1 MPARDRGRLFYTAV
15 MRIHGLLG
23 CAALLMLGVAGVA
36 AQRPA
41 APLNLTN
48 SEWTTPA
55 APFTIVGPI
64 HYVGTKDLA
73 AYLITTPAGH
83 ILIDGA
89 VPSMAGEI
97 EKSIA
102 ALGFKPQDIEILLTT
117 QAHFDHVGT
126 LAHFQRLSKGS
137 VRIMQ
142 GDDALVAD
150 GGKSDYLLGSRAEAH
165 FPPVKVDVVL
175 KDGDVVTLGNVSLTA
190 LRTPGH
196 TPGCATYTMSVTDG
210 GKTYA
215 VVFPGST
222 TVNPGTRLVKNPSYP
237 GIADDFRRTFD
248 RLAALKPDIF
258 LGAHASFFD
267 LEGKRA
273 RMKTEGAAAFVDPEG
288 YRRLHGQKREA
299 FEAAVKADGQ

>member
-1 MPARDRGRLFYTAV
+1 
-15 MRIHGLLG
+15 MRTTGLTG
-23 CAALLMLGVAGVA
+23 CVAALLLGVVVA
-36 AQRPA
+36 AQQKAPA
-41 APLNLTN
+41 PAPVNTDN
-48 SEWTTPA
+48 PAWTTPV
-55 APFTIVGPI
+55 APFKIVGPI

-97 EKSIA
+97 EKSITT
-102 ALGFKPQDIEILLTT
+102 LGFKPADIKILLTT
-117 QAHFDHVGT
+117 QAHFDHAGT
-126 LAHFQRLSKGS
+126 MAHFQKLSKAS

-142 GDDALVAD
+142 GDDRLIAD
-150 GGKSDYLLGSRAEAH
+150 GGRSDYLFGTQADTHYA
-165 FPPVKVDVVL
+165 PVKVDVVL
-175 KDGDVVTLGNVSLTA
+175 KDGDVITLGGVSLTA
-190 LRTPGH
+190 LRTAGH

-237 GIADDFRRTFD
+237 GIADDYRRTFE
-248 RLAALKPDIF
+248 RLASLEPDIF
-258 LGAHASFFD
+258 LAAHASFFD

-273 RMKTEGAAAFVDPEG
+273 RMATEGVEAFVDRDG
-288 YRRLHGQKREA
+288 YRRLHAQKREA
-299 FEAAVKADGQ
+299 FDALIKEQSR

>member
-1 MPARDRGRLFYTAV
+1 V
-15 MRIHGLLG
+15 
-23 CAALLMLGVAGVA
+23 AAFVLGVADVS
-36 AQRPA
+36 AQQPASQAPA
-41 APLNLTN
+41 AFDNAA
-48 SEWTTPA
+48 WTTPA

-64 HYVGTKDLA
+64 HYVGTRDLA

-89 VPSMAGEI
+89 VPSMASEI

-102 ALGFKPQDIEILLTT
+102 SLGFKAQDIKILLTT

-126 LAHFQRLSKGS
+126 LAHFQKVSKAS

-142 GDDALVAD
+142 GDDTLVAD
-150 GGKSDYLLGSRAEAH
+150 GGKSDYLLGPVASAH
-165 FPPVKVDVVL
+165 FAPVKVDVVL
-175 KDGDVVTLGNVSLTA
+175 KDDDTVSLGGITLTA
-190 LRTPGH
+190 IKTPGH
-196 TPGCATYTMSVTDG
+196 TPGCATYTMSVTDKG
-210 GKTYA
+210 RTYQ

-248 RLAALKPDIF
+248 RLASLKPDIF
-258 LGAHASFFD
+258 LAAHASFFD

-273 RMKTEGAAAFVDPEG
+273 RMKTEGAAAFVDPDG
-288 YRRLHGQKREA
+288 YRRLHAQKREA
-299 FEAAVKADGQ
+299 FEAAVKAEGQ

>member
-1 MPARDRGRLFYTAV
+1 MRQWAGWIVGAMVVGAV
-15 MRIHGLLG
+15 
-23 CAALLMLGVAGVA
+23 VVS
-36 AQRPA
+36 AQQPA
-41 APLNLTN
+41 APAGQVNLTN
-48 SEWTTPA
+48 PAWTMPE
-55 APFTIVGPI
+55 PPMKIVGPI

-83 ILIDGA
+83 ILLDGA

-97 EKSIA
+97 EKSIRG
-102 ALGFKPQDIEILLTT
+102 LGFKPEDIEILLTS

-126 LAHFQRLSKGS
+126 LAHFKKVSGGS

-142 GDDALVAD
+142 GDEGIVAD
-150 GGKSDYLLGSRAEAH
+150 GGRSDYLLGSRAEAH
-165 FPPVKVDVVL
+165 FEPVKVDVVL
-175 KDGDVVTLGNVSLTA
+175 KDGDTIALGGVSMQA

-196 TPGCATYTMSVTDG
+196 TPGCATYTMTVTDG
-210 GKTYA
+210 GQTYN

-222 TVNPGTRLVKNPSYP
+222 TVNGGTRLVKNPSYP

-267 LEGKRA
+267 LAAKRA
-273 RMKTEGAAAFVDPEG
+273 KAKTEGAKAFVDPDG

-299 FEAAVKADGQ
+299 FEAAIRAEQ